1 MGAFRNVQEAAAYF
15 QDDRFATENGIELID
30 LTEETAV
37 ARMVLT
43 DHHRNAMN
51 NVMGGAIFTLG
62 DLAISALG
70 CHLHLPVVGLDGN
83 INYLATARGDVLF
96 AKALCRKN
104 GRTTMVLQ
112 ADITDDTGRLVAIMT
127 STAFKITQN

>member
-1 MGAFRNVQEAAAYF
+1 MGAFANVQEAAAYF
-15 QDDRFATENGIELID
+15 QDDRFATENGIELVE
-30 LTEETAV
+30 LTEDEAV

-43 DHHRNAMN
+43 SRHRNALN

-83 INYLATARGDVLF
+83 INFLSTAKGDVLY
-96 AKALCRKN
+96 ARATCRKN
-104 GRTTMVLQ
+104 GRTTLVLQ

-127 STAFKITQN
+127 ATAFKIAQK